1 LTAGFNRFEFA
12 AEALLNLAKS
22 LQSTFGESRDEVRAE
37 LEKLQIFSEAE
48 IEFRNLYAR
57 LLEKLEAGK
66 YCLRPDVASVL
77 SSDKEAILRRLGKN
91 IKPRDFR
98 KFD

>member
-1 LTAGFNRFEFA
+1 MLRNEFDVGHVGL
-12 AEALLNLAKS
+12 ALLTGEQLQILHEYTNLA
-22 LQSTFGESRDEVRAE
+22 EDA
-37 LEKLQIFSEAE
+37 
-48 IEFRNLYAR
+48 FRNLYAR

-91 IKPRDFR
+91 IKPFV
-98 KFD
+98 